1 MRKRTVQLNI
11 RLTESENKRLKQHSR
26 KSGLTASAYVR
37 LLINGFQPKE
47 TPPIDYHKLMNS
59 LYELN
64 AKLPQSAL
72 ERAELQRFI
81 LQLQAAVTLPES
93 VKFEEGIK

>member
-11 RLTESENKRLKQHSR
+11 RLTEAKNKRLKQHSR
-26 KSGLTASAYVR
+26 KSGQTASAYVR

-64 AKLPQSAL
+64 AKLPQSAI
-72 ERAELQRFI
+72 FSI
-81 LQLQAAVTLPES
+81 VTLTPP
-93 VKFEEGIK
+93 KLHLCMLHYPWRCNQCQKPF

>member
-11 RLTESENKRLKQHSR
+11 HPTEAENQRLKQHNR
-26 KSGLTASAYVR
+26 KSGLTVSAYVR
-37 LLINGFQPKE
+37 LLINGFHPKE
-47 TPPIDYHKLMNS
+47 TPPIDYHKLMTG

-72 ERAELQRFI
+72 ERGE
-81 LQLQAAVTLPES
+81 P
-93 VKFEEGIK
+93 